1 MSDGQKSPPSS
12 GSMIVMIFRIILR
25 TRRLRRNLMFGLTL
39 AMMIFVFLG
48 AYPMA
53 AFLSDRPWL
62 FIFYWLFCGFLVI
75 TSIFLA
81 IYDMLCAFTGESGA
95 IRQAEFFVYHPADR
109 GALEGAL
116 VGLGAHA
123 HHQLVPHQAAGH
135 APVHQEHEPAEHAHL
150 EVGDEQVA
158 LGRVGDPRVGVVVD
172 VDQVDGDRN
181 VVRVSHAPLV
191 AVGEA

>member
-81 IYDMLCAFTGESGA
+81 IYDMLRVTQEGREN
-95 IRQAEFFVYHPADR
+95 
-109 GALEGAL
+109 LEKFDL
-116 VGLGAHA
+116 TDIQK
-123 HHQLVPHQAAGH
+123 QLDEARAKLKKE
-135 APVHQEHEPAEHAHL
+135 QE
-150 EVGDEQVA
+150 DSKK
-158 LGRVGDPRVGVVVD
+158 D
-172 VDQVDGDRN
+172 
-181 VVRVSHAPLV
+181 
-191 AVGEA
+191 